1 MSFRRIIMYRIRYED
16 ETFALW
22 MEPKGANVS
31 LWEDEGP
38 IFVCGKLMDP
48 GFHSTIIGREAAMA
62 PAVALNCH
70 RVVRDIAGK
79 PYTFLIK
86 GGDGFVTGTLLLNI
100 SKEERSRLDDVEE
113 INTVRKVEKVSLA
126 VGNRVI
132 QGTSFFKM

>member
-1 MSFRRIIMYRIRYED
+1 MYRIRYED

-22 MEPKGANVS
+22 MEPQGSNVS
-31 LWEDEGP
+31 LWEEQEP
-38 IFVCGKLMDP
+38 IFVCGRLMDP

-70 RVVRDIAGK
+70 RDVKDVAGK

-86 GGDGFVTGTLLLNI
+86 GGDRFVTGMLLLGI
-100 SKEERSRLDDVEE
+100 SKEERSRLDDFEE
-113 INTVRKVEKVSLA
+113 INTVRRVEKVSLT

-132 QGTSFFKM
+132 QGISFFKR

>member
-1 MSFRRIIMYRIRYED
+1 MYRIRYED

-22 MEPKGANVS
+22 MEPQGSNVS
-31 LWEDEGP
+31 LWEEQEP
-38 IFVCGKLMDP
+38 IFVCGRLMDP

-70 RVVRDIAGK
+70 RDVKDVAGK

-86 GGDGFVTGTLLLNI
+86 GGDGFVTGMLLLGI
-100 SKEERSRLDDVEE
+100 SKEERSRLDDFEE
-113 INTVRKVEKVSLA
+113 INTVRKVEKVSLT

-132 QGTSFFKM
+132 QGISFFKR

>member
-1 MSFRRIIMYRIRYED
+1 MYRIRYED

-22 MEPKGANVS
+22 MEPQGSNVS
-31 LWEDEGP
+31 LWEEQEP
-38 IFVCGKLMDP
+38 IFVCGRLMDP

-70 RVVRDIAGK
+70 RDVKDVAGK

-86 GGDGFVTGTLLLNI
+86 GGDGFVTGMLLLGI
-100 SKEERSRLDDVEE
+100 SKEERSRLDDFEE
-113 INTVRKVEKVSLA
+113 INTVRRVEKVSLT

-132 QGTSFFKM
+132 QGISFFKR